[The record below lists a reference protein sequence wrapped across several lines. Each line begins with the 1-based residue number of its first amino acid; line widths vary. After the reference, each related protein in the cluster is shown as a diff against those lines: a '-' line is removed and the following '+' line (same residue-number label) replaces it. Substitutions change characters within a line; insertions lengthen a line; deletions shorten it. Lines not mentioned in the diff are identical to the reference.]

1 MGETVQMTDFSSETM
16 QARRKWHISQVLKEN
31 NCQHKALYP
40 VKTSFWNGREIKT
53 FSDERKLR
61 EYVTG
66 ILNLKRMAEGSSEK
80 RKEMI
85 KKKKKESWDIRKE
98 ERTIQS
104 IKVWVSTIDFSSPFE
119 FSKFCLTV
127 QQKF

>member
-85 KKKKKESWDIRKE
+85 KKKKKKRILGHQEGGKNNTKYKSVGKYNRLFF
-98 ERTIQS
+98 S
-104 IKVWVSTIDFSSPFE
+104 FWVF
-119 FSKFCLTV
+119 
-127 QQKF
+127 